1 MPDTTLSL
9 THFANLEGKQ
19 HPDLLEPLTNERIS
33 ELTGLTAK
41 RVFQST
47 GMDTRYI
54 MSKGRHPLDLA
65 RRVMERFYA
74 QSGIT
79 PQQIGALA
87 FSHTCYDK
95 IFAEEMADTLGKEL
109 HLPKE
114 NVLGRS
120 YGCAGFPDILQI
132 AGVLAEQL
140 PSDRH
145 CLVLNVETP
154 QLNKDARDKYATPIF
169 AAGATAT
176 TLWKGPGHQLLFAD
190 VDDIVPANNPKKEKF
205 FTVANELA
213 EDFWGEKQMRMVS
226 HMNGNL
232 VYTNGL
238 ETIERAARES
248 LERVLNMG
256 HLGHRIVVVPHQPNG
271 KMVQMF
277 VDVDGPAMTR
287 ENDGKVI
294 SVEWVNG
301 MNGMGNT
308 ISATIPSVLARL
320 WKLLPGMQK
329 GEIVLFPAAGICV
342 ENPEDKMSMGHGAMI
357 WNPGGYREAS

>member
-1 MPDTTLSL
+1 MADTPLSL
-9 THFANLEGKQ
+9 THFTNLEGKQ
-19 HPDLLEPLTNERIS
+19 HPDLLELLTNDRIS

-47 GMDTRYI
+47 GMNTRYI
-54 MSKGRHPLDLA
+54 MSKGNHPLDLA
-65 RRVMERFYA
+65 RRVMQRFHA
-74 QSGIT
+74 ESGIT
-79 PQQIGALA
+79 AQQIGALA

-95 IFAEEMADTLGKEL
+95 RFGEDMADTLGNEL
-109 HLPKE
+109 DVPKDH
-114 NVLGRS
+114 VLGRS
-120 YGCAGFPDILQI
+120 YGCAGYPDILQK
-132 AGVLAEQL
+132 ASVLAQQL
-140 PSDRH
+140 PSDKH
-145 CLVLNVETP
+145 CLILNVETP

-190 VDDIVPANNPKKEKF
+190 VNNIVPANNPKQEKF
-205 FTVANELA
+205 FTVTEELV
-213 EDFWGEKQMRMVS
+213 EDFWGGKEMRVVS

-248 LERVLNMG
+248 LERVLQMG
-256 HLGHRIVVVPHQPNG
+256 YRGRRIVVVPHQPNG

-287 ENDGKVI
+287 ENEGKVI

-308 ISATIPSVLARL
+308 ISATIPSVKSRL
-320 WKLLPGMQK
+320 WKLLPGMQE

-342 ENPEDKMSMGHGAMI
+342 DNPEDKMSMGHGAMI
-357 WNPGGYREAS
+357 WNPGAYRTAS